1 MTIKIIKNLKGGS
14 LSKTIVIKKNNKK
27 YVRKLVDIENNRE
40 YGFYRWFSQFKKLQ
54 RLNAIFP
61 SIFPKVL
68 SSGIM
73 DKYYYFD
80 IKYFDNSQNCYE
92 YLSNEKNEKKIVLL
106 LNKIVNNLKK
116 INEVYYPS
124 ILGSQNIY
132 FKEEI
137 KRRINLFKIDKKG
150 KNFLKHKFY
159 YLNGHSIKNSI
170 NKILSWLDNNM
181 LNFALTRECYTH
193 GNLTLENI
201 LYKPKSKKVIFIDPY
216 EENFVD
222 SQYQEISQL
231 LQSCNSN
238 YEVLCKAK
246 LNVKKNIIKS
256 DFTIPKGIKIFNE
269 NLDKFIKEKY
279 TNNEIKIIKFYEMAQ
294 FIRMLPFKLKG
305 NSESAK
311 LFLVIAMK
319 IFNEELDV

>member
-1 MTIKIIKNLKGGS
+1 MSVRIIKHLKGGS
-14 LSKTIVIKKNNKK
+14 LSKTIIIKKNNKK

-68 SSGIM
+68 SSGVRN
-73 DKYYYFD
+73 KNYFFD
-80 IKYFDNSQNCYE
+80 IEYFEKSRNCYE
-92 YLSNEKNEKKIVLL
+92 YLCEEDNEKKIILV
-106 LNKIVNNLKK
+106 LNKILNNLKK
-116 INEVYYPS
+116 VNQERYPS
-124 ILGSQNIY
+124 VLGSQNIY

-137 KRRINLFKIDKKG
+137 KRRINIFKLDKVG
-150 KNFLKHKFY
+150 KKFLKNKYFL
-159 YLNGHSIKNSI
+159 LNGQIVRNSV
-170 NKILSWLDNNM
+170 NKILLWLENNK
-181 LNFALTRECYTH
+181 LNFTLSKESYTH

-201 LYKPKSKKVIFIDPY
+201 LYIPQSKKIIFIDPY

-222 SQYQEISQL
+222 SQLQEISQL

-238 YEVLCKAK
+238 YEILCNAK
-246 LNVKKNIIKS
+246 LVIEKNKIES
-256 DFTIPKGIKIFNE
+256 NFTVPKGIKIFNSK
-269 NLDKFIKEKY
+269 LHKFIKSKY

-294 FIRMLPFKLKG
+294 FIRMVPFKLK
-305 NSESAK
+305 NNPDSAK